1 MHKNADKI
9 TTLLLDAA
17 FLPHCFITGKT
28 AFLHLL
34 KDSVRCF
41 DAKDNLIDNNYE
53 WFKNE
58 GVNFYKDQPFLTSK
72 DRIWFIPTIAVLKK
86 RTFFNLKINKPRT
99 ISLKRLALLFNNT
112 CQICFE
118 KYDRQE
124 LTIEHIYPKSKG
136 GIREID
142 NVTLSCKY
150 CNQKKKDIYPFM
162 SVKNTEIK
170 TAPLPLPVLPDKTIK
185 IRKEWNKF
193 FIYKR
198 L

>member
-1 MHKNADKI
+1 MSGNAEKI

-17 FLPHCFITGKT
+17 FLPHCFLTGKT
-28 AFLHLL
+28 TFLHLL
-34 KDSVRCF
+34 KDSIRCF
-41 DAKDNLIDNNYE
+41 DADENLIDSNFE
-53 WFKNE
+53 WFRNQ
-58 GVNFYKDQPFLTSK
+58 GVQFYKDQPYLTSQNK
-72 DRIWFIPTIAVLKK
+72 IWFIPTVAVLKK
-86 RTFFNLKINKPRT
+86 RTFFNLKINTPRK
-99 ISLKRLALLFNNT
+99 ISLRRLRILFNNT

-118 KYDRQE
+118 KFPHQD

-136 GIREID
+136 GSREIE

-150 CNQKKKDIYPFM
+150 CNQKKRDIYPFL

-193 FIYKR
+193 FIYKKI
-198 L
+198 